1 MSTMKKIS
9 CFLCFIFVASI
20 VGICNVKAATL
31 VSNPKSVNVST
42 NSRDYTF
49 TVTFSGTPDNE
60 WKLSYPAEVY
70 PTGTNPISNGKL
82 SVESGTITF
91 AVQKNLSL
99 TEDKKITIKITNEN
113 SGEEAT
119 TEVTILK
126 NKTTTTQ
133 PIPTSSTTT
142 QASKSNNANL
152 KTLEI
157 TGSDDSE
164 VVLSPSFS
172 SNVYEYSATV
182 AGEVKTITINA
193 TMEDSKANMVVSNN
207 ATEELVAGE
216 NNKIVITVTAE
227 DGTKKAY
234 TINIKREA
242 LTADATL
249 KSLTI
254 KECSDF
260 ELKENKFSY
269 NVKIKDSVKKLTLDY
284 VTSDENAEVSISGN
298 ENLKNGSKVKILVTA
313 QDGTKK
319 EYVLNI
325 VKDTETTKKSSVDVE
340 AEKNPL
346 IIMALS
352 MVAFGLIG
360 GIIYVIKK

>member
-1 MSTMKKIS
+1 MSTIKKIS

-20 VGICNVKAATL
+20 VGICNVKAINITIEGADK
-31 VSNPKSVNVST
+31 VSLNKTIDIKFTVSDYNDVPGNIYIDYPSNILQCNSNCPKTQKITGNT
-42 NSRDYTF
+42 TF
-49 TVTFSGTPDNE
+49 TYQFRG
-60 WKLSYPAEVY
+60 
-70 PTGTNPISNGKL
+70 ISNGEALIKVT
-82 SVESGTITF
+82 SSYNIPD
-91 AVQKNLSL
+91 ASP
-99 TEDKKITIKITNEN
+99 KKIIVGT
-113 SGEEAT
+113 GT
-119 TEVTILK
+119 TS
-126 NKTTTTQ
+126 TTK
-133 PIPTSSTTT
+133 PAPSAPTPSTTT
-142 QASKSNNANL
+142 QALKSNNANL

-269 NVKIKDSVKKLTLDY
+269 SVKIKDSVKKLTLDY

>member
-1 MSTMKKIS
+1 MSTIKKIS

-31 VSNPKSVNVST
+31 TVSKQNVKPGETFVLYIKDTNEGSIYSLNYDSSLIEKRKYSDNCSNVS
-42 NSRDYTF
+42 SI
-49 TVTFSGTPDNE
+49 SG
-60 WKLSYPAEVY
+60 
-70 PTGTNPISNGKL
+70 NG
-82 SVESGTITF
+82 EITF
-91 AVQKNLSL
+91 YAKTEGTVNFSFKDKNELDS
-99 TEDKKITIKITNEN
+99 TEPLK
-113 SGEEAT
+113 
-119 TEVTILK
+119 VTISSPAQ
-126 NKTTTTQ
+126 TTTQ
-133 PIPTSSTTT
+133 LTTTPSTTT

-182 AGEVKTITINA
+182 AGEVKTVTINA

-269 NVKIKDSVKKLTLDY
+269 SVKIKDSVKKLTLDY

>member
-1 MSTMKKIS
+1 MSTIKKILIGLVIAIT
-9 CFLCFIFVASI
+9 FMI
-20 VGICNVKAATL
+20 VGKINVKAVT
-31 VSNPKSVNVST
+31 VTITGNDNVSLNKT
-42 NSRDYTF
+42 IDITITVSDYNNVPGNLYIDYPSNLLQCNSNCPKTQKINGNTSF
-49 TVTFSGTPDNE
+49 TYQFRG
-60 WKLSYPAEVY
+60 
-70 PTGTNPISNGKL
+70 ISNGEAFI
-82 SVESGTITF
+82 SVTSSYNIDDVPPKKIIVGTGTITTKPT
-91 AVQKNLSL
+91 QP
-99 TEDKKITIKITNEN
+99 
-113 SGEEAT
+113 
-119 TEVTILK
+119 
-126 NKTTTTQ
+126 TTT
-133 PIPTSSTTT
+133 PSTTT

-269 NVKIKDSVKKLTLDY
+269 SVKIKDSVKKLTLDY

>member
-1 MSTMKKIS
+1 MSTIRKILIGLIITIT
-9 CFLCFIFVASI
+9 FMFI
-20 VGICNVKAATL
+20 GKTNVKAVTITVDGDDE
-31 VSNPKSVNVST
+31 VSLNKTIDITITVSDYNDVPGNLYIDYPSNILQCNSNCPKTQKINENTS
-42 NSRDYTF
+42 F
-49 TVTFSGTPDNE
+49 TYQFRG
-60 WKLSYPAEVY
+60 
-70 PTGTNPISNGKL
+70 ISNG
-82 SVESGTITF
+82 EAYIT
-91 AVQKNLSL
+91 VTSSY
-99 TEDKKITIKITNEN
+99 DIDDVPPKKITVGTGT
-113 SGEEAT
+113 ST
-119 TEVTILK
+119 TK
-126 NKTTTTQ
+126 PPQTTAA
-133 PIPTSSTTT
+133 PSTTT
-142 QASKSNNANL
+142 QAAKSNNANL

-164 VVLSPSFS
+164 VVLSPGFS

-193 TMEDSKANMVVSNN
+193 TMEDSKANMVISNN

-216 NNKIVITVTAE
+216 NNKITITVTAE

-269 NVKIKDSVKKLTLDY
+269 DVKIEDSVKELTLDY
-284 VTSDENAEVSISGN
+284 VTSSENAEVSISGN
-298 ENLKNGSKVKILVTA
+298 KNLKDGSKVKILVTA
-313 QDGTKK
+313 EDGTKK
-319 EYVLNI
+319 EYILNI
-325 VKDTETTKKSSVDVE
+325 VKDTKTTKKSVTSVE

-360 GIIYVIKK
+360 GIIYVAKK